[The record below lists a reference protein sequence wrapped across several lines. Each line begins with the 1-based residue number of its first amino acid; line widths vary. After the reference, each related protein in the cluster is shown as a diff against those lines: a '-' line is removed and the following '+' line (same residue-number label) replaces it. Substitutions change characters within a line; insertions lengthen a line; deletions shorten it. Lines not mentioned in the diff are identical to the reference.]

1 MKPVSTNSYRI
12 FIVTSFLYVLFSF
25 VSVSADAQKVVPL
38 QSDRQSIR
46 DSLLNVYK
54 RAGKIPYKQRIK
66 IALDIYDL
74 ADNDSLRS
82 AIAIDMYN
90 MSKQNNDYY
99 IQIEAIKDIEQIEK
113 PTKYNCLELIDKIP
127 ASDEQKDAKQ
137 FIRYRENAKVNDFT
151 AEKEKVAHLGRLIKE
166 YEGGRGG
173 DIYQKCGD
181 LLILCYDLSYYS
193 KGDLYGRY
201 LKDLGKMINKLPHKS
216 GVSLIS
222 NTYYSVA
229 ALYYFKQKQNK
240 DALAADLQLLKLEDN
255 MEAYYKSEGRI
266 YKNMDRFRYVS
277 YRRMLTYGDVLPRG
291 QIDAIFQKIKVLA
304 ARQSDI
310 NDDFYNMPIART
322 RYYFTTKQYDVLIPI
337 LDSALK
343 GNIEDKGFLREALK
357 YRLVAG
363 EAVGDKNMQNYA
375 IQYVKCLEEMRQ
387 ESVAEKSKELQV
399 LYDFNNIK
407 QAATMKILYISFV
420 ALFIV
425 VILLI
430 ITFHFLKRSQK
441 LSSRLSKAMY
451 NLNLAKHRAESANK
465 MKTVFLQNMNHEI
478 RTPLNA
484 INGFSKLIV
493 EEGDT
498 LTKEEK
504 TEYMQLVTKNTD
516 LMLGM
521 ISDVVDVA
529 EMEAGDVKYK
539 LMPHSLNDVC
549 SFVVSSIKDRAA
561 QGVQMIFIPHPEDF
575 ILVTDRNRL
584 AQVLINFLT
593 NACKFTSKG
602 SITLD
607 YGFEKPGAV
616 TFSVTDTGRDIPD
629 DKADVIFRRFAKL
642 DKFKQGSGLGLHIC
656 ALIAKGLHAEVK
668 LDTSYRGGARF
679 LFIHPIN
686 NN

>member
-1 MKPVSTNSYRI
+1 MKFLNVAPKV
-12 FIVTSFLYVLFSF
+12 FIVTSFLLFLLSITP
-25 VSVSADAQKVVPL
+25 VSIGAQNAAHVRI
-38 QSDRQSIR
+38 DREAIR
-46 DSLLNVYK
+46 DSLLRVYN
-54 RAGKIPYKQRIK
+54 RAGKMPYKQKIK

-74 ADNDSLRS
+74 ADNDSLRGI
-82 AIAIDMYN
+82 IAKDMYRL
-90 MSKQNNDYY
+90 SKENNDYH
-99 IQIEAIKDIEQIEK
+99 IQIESIKDIEQLED
-113 PTKYNCLELIDKIP
+113 PTKFDCLELIEKVP
-127 ASDEQKDAKQ
+127 ASDEQKDVKQ
-137 FIRYRENAKVNDFT
+137 FIRYRENAKVNDYT
-151 AEKEKVAHLGRLIKE
+151 NEKVKAAHISNLIKV
-166 YEGGRGG
+166 YEEGRGG

-181 LLILCYDLSYYS
+181 LLILCYNLSYYS

-240 DALAADLQLLKLEDN
+240 EALAADLQLLKLEDN

-277 YRRMLTYGDVLPRG
+277 YRRMLTYSNVLSRG

-304 ARQSDI
+304 AKQDDV
-310 NDDFYNMPIART
+310 NDDFYNTPIARS
-322 RYYFTTKQYDVLIPI
+322 RYYFSTKQYDILIPI

-343 GNIEDKGFLREALK
+343 KKIADKGFLREALK

-363 EAVGDKNMQNYA
+363 EAVGDKNMQDYA
-375 IQYVKCLEEMRQ
+375 IQYVACLEEIQQ
-387 ESVAEKSKELQV
+387 ENIAEKSKELQV
-399 LYDFNNIK
+399 VYDFNNLK
-407 QAATMKILYISFV
+407 QAATMKILYISFA
-420 ALFIV
+420 ALFAV
-425 VILLI
+425 VVLLI
-430 ITFHFLKRSQK
+430 IALYFLRRSRK
-441 LSSRLSKAMY
+441 LSVRLSKAMR
-451 NLNLAKHRAESANK
+451 NLNLAKQRAVNANK

-484 INGFSKLIV
+484 INGFPRLIV

-498 LTKEEK
+498 LSKEEK
-504 TEYMQLVTKNTD
+504 NEYMQLVTKNSD
-516 LMLGM
+516 LMLSM
-521 ISDVVDVA
+521 VSDVVDVA
-529 EMEAGDVKYK
+529 EMEAGEVKYN
-539 LMPHSLNDVC
+539 LMPNSLNDIC
-549 SFVVSSIKDRAA
+549 SFVVSSVKNRAA
-561 QGVQMIFIPHPEDF
+561 EGVQMIFNPHPEDF

-584 AQVLINFLT
+584 AQVQINYLT

-686 NN
+686 QN